1 MSIASYVEVHD
12 MVIRGDNCIN
22 QYCIIAVD
30 EFSFEDYPIY
40 AVDRNEAISLID
52 RTNSLNMQRVLEVY
66 NYQQDLEE
74 QFKEFR
80 TWRI

>member
-1 MSIASYVEVHD
+1 MSIASYAEVRD
-12 MVIRGDNCIN
+12 MVIRGDNGIN

-52 RTNSLNMQRVLEVY
+52 RTNMQRVLEVY

>member
-1 MSIASYVEVHD
+1 MSIASYAEVRD
-12 MVIRGDNCIN
+12 MVIHDDNGIN

-40 AVDRNEAISLID
+40 AVDINEAISLID

>member
-1 MSIASYVEVHD
+1 MYIASYAEVRD
-12 MVIRGDNCIN
+12 MVIHCDNGIN

>member
-1 MSIASYVEVHD
+1 MSIASYAEVRD
-12 MVIRGDNCIN
+12 MVIHGDNGIN

-52 RTNSLNMQRVLEVY
+52 RTNGLNMQRVLEVY

-74 QFKEFR
+74 QFKESR

>member
-1 MSIASYVEVHD
+1 MYIASYAEVRD
-12 MVIRGDNCIN
+12 MVIHGDNGIN

>member
-1 MSIASYVEVHD
+1 MVSI
-12 MVIRGDNCIN
+12 N
-22 QYCIIAVD
+22 IAVD
-30 EFSFEDYPIY
+30 EFSFENYPIY

-52 RTNSLNMQRVLEVY
+52 RTNMQRVLEVY

>member
-1 MSIASYVEVHD
+1 MHIANYTEVRD
-12 MVIRGDNCIN
+12 MVNRGDNGIN

-40 AVDRNEAISLID
+40 AVDKEEAISLIN

-74 QFKEFR
+74 QFREFR
-80 TWRI
+80 AWRI